1 MLILTI
7 MVLFSDSTKTDFHD
21 SQLKKKTYLLYTG
34 DCVAIQFIHCLA
46 QVDFF
51 YSLSSPSTLLLHTVC
66 YSSLRDKTASPL

>member
-7 MVLFSDSTKTDFHD
+7 MVLFSDSTKTDFHY

-66 YSSLRDKTASPL
+66 YSSLREKTASPL

>member
-21 SQLKKKTYLLYTG
+21 SQLKKNTYLLYTG

-51 YSLSSPSTLLLHTVC
+51 YSLSSPSTILLYTVC
-66 YSSLRDKTASPL
+66 DKTASPL